1 MSQPRIFPWVESMEG
16 IILRTSHL
24 EPNVL
29 VSPHSA
35 PDVLGLRLCSC
46 GDNRGSFR
54 EPLRGFLFSSS
65 GGDKRPRTFTG
76 KCFRA
81 INPHQKFRLIDKI
94 ISRAKKYPVVVKK
107 KGLAN
112 TTRPKSIICYPH
124 SITTYSKNI

>member
-1 MSQPRIFPWVESMEG
+1 MEG

-54 EPLRGFLFSSS
+54 EPLRGFLFSSYY
-65 GGDKRPRTFTG
+65 G
-76 KCFRA
+76 
-81 INPHQKFRLIDKI
+81 FRLHDVDVPFHRLAFLNH
-94 ISRAKKYPVVVKK
+94 ISHIYGFAV
-107 KGLAN
+107 LAL
-112 TTRPKSIICYPH
+112 
-124 SITTYSKNI
+124 